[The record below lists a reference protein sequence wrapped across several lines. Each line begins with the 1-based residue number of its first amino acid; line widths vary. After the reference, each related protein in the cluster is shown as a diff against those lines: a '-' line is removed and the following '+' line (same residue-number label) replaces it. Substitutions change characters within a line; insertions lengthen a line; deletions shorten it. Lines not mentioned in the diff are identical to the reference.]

1 MRHTLFF
8 CLSVFVCFSSGAFAV
23 VDLYEFD
30 DDAQLQRYQTFVQEL
45 RCPKCQNQNLSGSN
59 SPIASDLRREVHRLI
74 SSGAS
79 DDEVVD
85 FMVARY
91 GEYVLYKPRA
101 RGAALLL
108 WLAPGVL
115 LLLGMMILWW
125 ILRRRSKSLVVSG
138 QAEEGCELSGEQ
150 RERLSALLE
159 SESADTNKGEK

>member
-1 MRHTLFF
+1 MRHILSF